1 MLHRSLATPVG
12 ITRSAATTLLLAL
25 LLAGCTVEP
34 QPATCPSGTPMRM
47 YELYFGRSVPGN
59 KEVTD
64 RDWSGFTDQI
74 ITANLPNGY
83 TVLDATGAW
92 MNPKT
97 QRTIREATKMLQ
109 AALPDTPDSLAAIAR
124 IRSAYQTQFQQQLV
138 GMTTHTVCA
147 SF

>member
-1 MLHRSLATPVG
+1 MRIRTPA
-12 ITRSAATTLLLAL
+12 SAAAVLVSAL
-25 LLAGCTVEP
+25 LLSGCVVEA
-34 QPATCPSGTPMRM
+34 QPATCASGLGTPMRM

-59 KEVTD
+59 REVTD
-64 RDWSGFTDQI
+64 RDWSGFTEQV

-97 QRTIREATKMLQ
+97 QRTVREATKVLQ
-109 AALPDTPDSLAAIAR
+109 AALPDTPDSLVAITR
-124 IRSAYQTQFQQQLV
+124 IRTAYQKQFHQQLV
-138 GMTTHTVCA
+138 GMTTQAICA

>member
-1 MLHRSLATPVG
+1 MPG
-12 ITRSAATTLLLAL
+12 SAATILLSAL
-25 LLAGCTVEP
+25 VLSACAVEP
-34 QPATCPSGTPMRM
+34 QPATCAAGFGTPMRM

-97 QRTIREATKMLQ
+97 QRTIREATKVLQ
-109 AALPDTPDSLAAIAR
+109 TALPDTPDSLAAITR
-124 IRSAYQTQFQQQLV
+124 IRTAYQTQFQQQLV
-138 GMTTHTVCA
+138 GMTSHTVCA

>member
-1 MLHRSLATPVG
+1 MRTSRLRTQ
-12 ITRSAATTLLLAL
+12 RSAATLLLSAL
-25 LLAGCTVEP
+25 MLSACAVEP

-59 KEVTD
+59 REVTD
-64 RDWSGFTDQI
+64 RDWSGFTEQV

-97 QRTIREATKMLQ
+97 QRTIREATKVLQ
-109 AALPDTPDSLAAIAR
+109 AALPDTPDSLAAITR
-124 IRSAYQTQFQQQLV
+124 IRTAYQKQFHQQLV
-138 GMTTHTVCA
+138 GMTTQAICA